1 MTTAIIGLGL
11 IGGSFALDL
20 RRLNLCGEVIGVD
33 LDEDNAQR
41 AMVLGIVDRYTSL
54 ANAVQQA
61 DLVVLAIPVN
71 YLPDVL
77 NQVLNLADN
86 NQLVIDMGSTKS
98 NVCKRVKDHP
108 NRKNFVAC
116 HPIAGTE
123 NSGPDAAFS
132 GLYTGKVNIICDRD
146 LSAEDQVKKTLQLF
160 DALEMKTI
168 FMSSNEHD
176 KHIAYVS
183 HLSHISS
190 FALGKT
196 VLELEENEKNIF
208 NMAGSGFESTVRLA
222 KSSPDM
228 WAPIFEQNA
237 ENLSEALGAYI
248 DILSQFKQMID
259 QRETADMHRFIGEVN
274 DIKRVLNG
282 IKLNN

>member
-77 NQVLNLADN
+77 NQVLDLADN

-146 LSAEDQVKKTLQLF
+146 LSAENQVEKTLQLF

-168 FMSSNEHD
+168 FMTSDEHD

>member
-71 YLPDVL
+71 CLPDVL
-77 NQVLNLADN
+77 NQVLDLADN

-146 LSAEDQVKKTLQLF
+146 LSAEDQVEKTLQLF